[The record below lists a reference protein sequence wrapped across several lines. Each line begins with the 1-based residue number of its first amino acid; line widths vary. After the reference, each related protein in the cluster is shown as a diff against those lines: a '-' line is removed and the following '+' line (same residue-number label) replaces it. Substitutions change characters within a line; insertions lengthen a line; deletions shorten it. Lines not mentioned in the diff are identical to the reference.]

1 MPIHQNI
8 IDNPKSERVRRVA
21 DLSNRRSRARTG
33 QYVIEGP
40 QSVREA
46 VRCMPEAVRDVYV
59 AVDDS
64 DGAGHADTALLV
76 RHGYAQMPDGLY
88 EGIPVPALL
97 APIVAEALPHG
108 VYVHLCS
115 AGVIERMSRDAQG
128 IVAVG
133 DMQATRNAMT
143 GAAPETPGVG
153 GSGGSPSL
161 VAAFWQVRDPGNAGT
176 VIRAADA
183 AGCAAVVFVDE
194 CVDMFNPK
202 VIRATAGSLFHLPV
216 LTMTTGEF
224 FTWCSERGLAVTAAD
239 VYGTP
244 GNRPVPLPE
253 LLGGDGGRDTDRA
266 VLFGNEARGLPDDVL
281 ERSDTVV
288 SIPIYGRAESLN
300 LGTSAAVMLMSMA
313 MSSRFGRM

>member
-1 MPIHQNI
+1 M
-8 IDNPKSERVRRVA
+8 
-21 DLSNRRSRARTG
+21 
-33 QYVIEGP
+33 
-40 QSVREA
+40 
-46 VRCMPEAVRDVYV
+46 
-59 AVDDS
+59 
-64 DGAGHADTALLV
+64 
-76 RHGYAQMPDGLY
+76 
-88 EGIPVPALL
+88 
-97 APIVAEALPHG
+97 
-108 VYVHLCS
+108 
-115 AGVIERMSRDAQG
+115 QG

-133 DMQATRNAMT
+133 DMQATRDAMT
-143 GAAPETPGVG
+143 GTAPETPGVG
-153 GSGGSPSL
+153 GSGGHPSL

-224 FTWCSERGLAVTAAD
+224 FTWCSERGLVVTAAD

-253 LLGGDGGRDTDRA
+253 LLGGDGGRDADRA

>member
-21 DLSNRRSRARTG
+21 DLSNRRSRERSG
-33 QYVIEGP
+33 RFLVEGP

-46 VRCMPEAVRDVYV
+46 VRCMPQTVTDVYV
-59 AVDDS
+59 AVSDDPERS
-64 DGAGHADTALLV
+64 RLDPGLA
-76 RHGYAQMPDGLY
+76 RHGYEGTPETMPDDV
-88 EGIPVPALL
+88 PVSALL
-97 APIVAEALPHG
+97 SPIVAEAVKAGL
-108 VYVHLCS
+108 YVHLCS

-133 DMQATRNAMT
+133 DMQATRDAMT
-143 GAAPETPGVG
+143 GTVRETPGVG
-153 GSGGSPSL
+153 GLDGCPSL

-216 LTMTTGEF
+216 LTMTTEEF
-224 FTWCSERGLAVTAAD
+224 FIWCSERGLAVTAAD

-253 LLGGDGGRDTDRA
+253 LLGGDGGRDADRA

>member
-21 DLSNRRSRARTG
+21 DLSNRRSRERSG
-33 QYVIEGP
+33 RFLVEGP

-46 VRCMPEAVRDVYV
+46 VRCMPQTVTDVYV
-59 AVDDS
+59 AVSDDPERS
-64 DGAGHADTALLV
+64 RLDPGLA
-76 RHGYAQMPDGLY
+76 RHGYEGTPETMPDDV
-88 EGIPVPALL
+88 PVSALL
-97 APIVAEALPHG
+97 SPIVAEAVKAGL
-108 VYVHLCS
+108 YVHLCS
-115 AGVIERMSRDAQG
+115 AGVVERMSRDAQG

-133 DMQATRNAMT
+133 DMQATRDAMT
-143 GAAPETPGVG
+143 GTAPETPGAG
-153 GSGGSPSL
+153 GSGGRPSL

-253 LLGGDGGRDTDRA
+253 LLGGDGGRDADRA

>member
-21 DLSNRRSRARTG
+21 DLSNRRSRERSGRFLA
-33 QYVIEGP
+33 EGP

-46 VRCMPEAVRDVYV
+46 VRCMPQTVTDVYV
-59 AVDDS
+59 AVSDDPERS
-64 DGAGHADTALLV
+64 RLDPGLA
-76 RHGYAQMPDGLY
+76 RHGYEGTPETMPDDV
-88 EGIPVPALL
+88 PVSALL
-97 APIVAEALPHG
+97 SPIVAEAVKAGL
-108 VYVHLCS
+108 YVHLCS

-133 DMQATRNAMT
+133 DMQATRDAMT
-143 GAAPETPGVG
+143 GTAPETPGVG
-153 GSGGSPSL
+153 GSGGHPSL

-224 FTWCSERGLAVTAAD
+224 FTWCSERGLVVTAAD

-253 LLGGDGGRDTDRA
+253 LLGGDGGRDADRA

>member
-21 DLSNRRSRARTG
+21 DLSNRRSRERSGRFLA
-33 QYVIEGP
+33 EGP

-46 VRCMPEAVRDVYV
+46 VRCMPQTVTDVYV
-59 AVDDS
+59 AVSDDPERS
-64 DGAGHADTALLV
+64 RLDPGLA
-76 RHGYAQMPDGLY
+76 RHGYEGTPETMPDDV
-88 EGIPVPALL
+88 PVSALL
-97 APIVAEALPHG
+97 SPIVAEAVKAGL
-108 VYVHLCS
+108 YVHLCS

-133 DMQATRNAMT
+133 DMQATRDAMT
-143 GAAPETPGVG
+143 GTVHETPGVG
-153 GSGGSPSL
+153 GLDGCPSL

>member
-21 DLSNRRSRARTG
+21 DLSNRRSRERSGRFLA
-33 QYVIEGP
+33 EGP

-46 VRCMPEAVRDVYV
+46 VRCMPQTVTDVYV
-59 AVDDS
+59 AVSDDPERS
-64 DGAGHADTALLV
+64 RLDPGLA
-76 RHGYAQMPDGLY
+76 RHGYEGTPETMPDDV
-88 EGIPVPALL
+88 PVSALL
-97 APIVAEALPHG
+97 SPIVAEAVKAGL
-108 VYVHLCS
+108 YVHLCS

-133 DMQATRNAMT
+133 DMQATRDAMT
-143 GAAPETPGVG
+143 GTAPETPGAG
-153 GSGGSPSL
+153 GSDGRPSL

-216 LTMTTGEF
+216 LTMTTEEF
-224 FTWCSERGLAVTAAD
+224 FIWCSEHGLAVTAAD

-253 LLGGDGGRDTDRA
+253 LLGGDGGRDADRA

>member
-21 DLSNRRSRARTG
+21 DLSNRRSRERSGRFLA
-33 QYVIEGP
+33 EGP

-46 VRCMPEAVRDVYV
+46 VRCMPQTVTDVYV
-59 AVDDS
+59 AVSDDPERS
-64 DGAGHADTALLV
+64 RLDPGLA
-76 RHGYAQMPDGLY
+76 RHGYEGTPETMPDDV
-88 EGIPVPALL
+88 PVSALL
-97 APIVAEALPHG
+97 SPIVAEAVKAGL
-108 VYVHLCS
+108 YVHLCS

-133 DMQATRNAMT
+133 DMQATRDAMT
-143 GAAPETPGVG
+143 GTAPETPGVG
-153 GSGGSPSL
+153 GSGGHPSL

-253 LLGGDGGRDTDRA
+253 LLGGDGGRDADRA

>member
-1 MPIHQNI
+1 
-8 IDNPKSERVRRVA
+8 
-21 DLSNRRSRARTG
+21 
-33 QYVIEGP
+33 
-40 QSVREA
+40 
-46 VRCMPEAVRDVYV
+46 
-59 AVDDS
+59 
-64 DGAGHADTALLV
+64 
-76 RHGYAQMPDGLY
+76 
-88 EGIPVPALL
+88 
-97 APIVAEALPHG
+97 
-108 VYVHLCS
+108 
-115 AGVIERMSRDAQG
+115 MSRDAQG

-133 DMQATRNAMT
+133 DMQATRDAMT
-143 GAAPETPGVG
+143 GTVHETPGVG
-153 GSGGSPSL
+153 GLDGCPSL

-224 FTWCSERGLAVTAAD
+224 FTWCSERGLVVTAAD

-253 LLGGDGGRDTDRA
+253 LLGGDGGRDADRA

>member
-21 DLSNRRSRARTG
+21 DLSNRRSRERSGRFLA
-33 QYVIEGP
+33 EGP

-46 VRCMPEAVRDVYV
+46 VRCMPQTVTDVYV
-59 AVDDS
+59 AVSDDPERS
-64 DGAGHADTALLV
+64 RLDPGLA
-76 RHGYAQMPDGLY
+76 RHGYEGTPETMPDDV
-88 EGIPVPALL
+88 PVSALL
-97 APIVAEALPHG
+97 SPIVAEAVKAGL
-108 VYVHLCS
+108 YVHLCS

-133 DMQATRNAMT
+133 DMQAIRDAMT

-253 LLGGDGGRDTDRA
+253 LLGGDGGRDADRA

>member
-21 DLSNRRSRARTG
+21 DLSNRRSRERSGRFLA
-33 QYVIEGP
+33 EGP

-46 VRCMPEAVRDVYV
+46 VRCMPQTVTDVYV
-59 AVDDS
+59 AVSDDPERS
-64 DGAGHADTALLV
+64 RLDPGLA
-76 RHGYAQMPDGLY
+76 RHGYEGTPETMPDDV
-88 EGIPVPALL
+88 PVSALL
-97 APIVAEALPHG
+97 SPIVAEAVKAGL
-108 VYVHLCS
+108 YVHLCS

-133 DMQATRNAMT
+133 DMQATRDAMT
-143 GAAPETPGVG
+143 GTAPETPGAG
-153 GSGGSPSL
+153 GSDGRPSL

-216 LTMTTGEF
+216 LTMTTEEF
-224 FTWCSERGLAVTAAD
+224 FIWCSERGLAVTAAD

-253 LLGGDGGRDTDRA
+253 LLGGDGGRDADRA

>member
-21 DLSNRRSRARTG
+21 DLSNRRSRERSGRFLA
-33 QYVIEGP
+33 EGP

-46 VRCMPEAVRDVYV
+46 VRCMPQTVTDVYV
-59 AVDDS
+59 AVSDDPERS
-64 DGAGHADTALLV
+64 RLDPGLA
-76 RHGYAQMPDGLY
+76 RHGYEGTPETMPGDV
-88 EGIPVPALL
+88 PVSALL
-97 APIVAEALPHG
+97 SPIVAEAVKAGL
-108 VYVHLCS
+108 YVHLCS

-133 DMQATRNAMT
+133 DMQVIRDAMT
-143 GAAPETPGVG
+143 GAAPETPGAG
-153 GSGGSPSL
+153 GSDGRPSL

-224 FTWCSERGLAVTAAD
+224 FTWCSERGLVVTAAD

-253 LLGGDGGRDTDRA
+253 LLGGDGGRDADRA

>member
-1 MPIHQNI
+1 M
-8 IDNPKSERVRRVA
+8 
-21 DLSNRRSRARTG
+21 
-33 QYVIEGP
+33 
-40 QSVREA
+40 
-46 VRCMPEAVRDVYV
+46 
-59 AVDDS
+59 
-64 DGAGHADTALLV
+64 
-76 RHGYAQMPDGLY
+76 
-88 EGIPVPALL
+88 
-97 APIVAEALPHG
+97 
-108 VYVHLCS
+108 
-115 AGVIERMSRDAQG
+115 
-128 IVAVG
+128 
-133 DMQATRNAMT
+133 
-143 GAAPETPGVG
+143 
-153 GSGGSPSL
+153 
-161 VAAFWQVRDPGNAGT
+161 AAFWQVRDPGNAGT

>member
-21 DLSNRRSRARTG
+21 DLSNRRSRERSGRFLA
-33 QYVIEGP
+33 EGP

-46 VRCMPEAVRDVYV
+46 VRCMPQTVTDVYV
-59 AVDDS
+59 AVSDDPERS
-64 DGAGHADTALLV
+64 RLDPGLA
-76 RHGYAQMPDGLY
+76 RHGYEGTPETMPDDV
-88 EGIPVPALL
+88 PVSALL
-97 APIVAEALPHG
+97 SPIVAEAVKAGL
-108 VYVHLCS
+108 YVHLCS

-133 DMQATRNAMT
+133 DMQVIRDAMT
-143 GAAPETPGVG
+143 GTAPETPGVG

>member
-21 DLSNRRSRARTG
+21 DLSNRRSRERSG
-33 QYVIEGP
+33 RFLVEGP

-46 VRCMPEAVRDVYV
+46 VRCMPQTVTDVYV
-59 AVDDS
+59 AVSDDPERS
-64 DGAGHADTALLV
+64 RLDPGLA
-76 RHGYAQMPDGLY
+76 RHGYEGTPETMPDDV
-88 EGIPVPALL
+88 PVSALL
-97 APIVAEALPHG
+97 SPIVAEAVKAGL
-108 VYVHLCS
+108 YVHLCS

-133 DMQATRNAMT
+133 DMQVTRDAMT
-143 GAAPETPGVG
+143 GTVRETPGVG
-153 GSGGSPSL
+153 GLDGCPSL

-216 LTMTTGEF
+216 LTMTTEEF
-224 FTWCSERGLAVTAAD
+224 FIWCSERGLAVTAAD

-253 LLGGDGGRDTDRA
+253 LLGGDGGRDADRA

>member
-21 DLSNRRSRARTG
+21 DLSNRRSRERSGRFLA
-33 QYVIEGP
+33 EGP

-46 VRCMPEAVRDVYV
+46 VRCMPQTVTDVYV
-59 AVDDS
+59 AVSDDPERS
-64 DGAGHADTALLV
+64 RLDPGLA
-76 RHGYAQMPDGLY
+76 RHGYEGTPETMPDDV
-88 EGIPVPALL
+88 PVSALL
-97 APIVAEALPHG
+97 SPIVAEAVKAGL
-108 VYVHLCS
+108 YVHLCS

-133 DMQATRNAMT
+133 DMQATRDAMT
-143 GAAPETPGVG
+143 GTAPETPGAG
-153 GSGGSPSL
+153 GSDGRPSL

-253 LLGGDGGRDTDRA
+253 LLGGDGGRDADRA

>member
-21 DLSNRRSRARTG
+21 DLSNRRSRERSGRFLA
-33 QYVIEGP
+33 EGP

-46 VRCMPEAVRDVYV
+46 VRCMPQTVTDVYV
-59 AVDDS
+59 AVSDDPERS
-64 DGAGHADTALLV
+64 RLDPGLA
-76 RHGYAQMPDGLY
+76 RHGYEGTPETMPDDV
-88 EGIPVPALL
+88 PVSALL
-97 APIVAEALPHG
+97 SPIVAEAVKAGL
-108 VYVHLCS
+108 YVHLCS

-133 DMQATRNAMT
+133 DMQATRDAMT
-143 GAAPETPGVG
+143 GTAPETPGAG
-153 GSGGSPSL
+153 GSDGRPSL

>member
-21 DLSNRRSRARTG
+21 DLSNRRSRERSG
-33 QYVIEGP
+33 RFLVEGP

-46 VRCMPEAVRDVYV
+46 VRCMPQTVTDVYV
-59 AVDDS
+59 AVSDDPERS
-64 DGAGHADTALLV
+64 RLDPGLA
-76 RHGYAQMPDGLY
+76 RHGYEGTPETMPDDV
-88 EGIPVPALL
+88 PVSALL
-97 APIVAEALPHG
+97 SPIVAEAVKAGL
-108 VYVHLCS
+108 YVHLCS
-115 AGVIERMSRDAQG
+115 AGVVERMSRDAQG

-133 DMQATRNAMT
+133 DMQATRDAMT
-143 GAAPETPGVG
+143 GTAPETPGAG
-153 GSGGSPSL
+153 GSGGRPSL

-313 MSSRFGRM
+313 MSSRFGTM

>member
-21 DLSNRRSRARTG
+21 DLSNRRSRERSG
-33 QYVIEGP
+33 RFLVEGP

-46 VRCMPEAVRDVYV
+46 VRCMPQTVTDVYV
-59 AVDDS
+59 AVSDDPERS
-64 DGAGHADTALLV
+64 RLDPGLA
-76 RHGYAQMPDGLY
+76 RHGYEGTPETMPDDV
-88 EGIPVPALL
+88 PVSALL
-97 APIVAEALPHG
+97 SPIVAEAVKAGL
-108 VYVHLCS
+108 YVHLCS

-133 DMQATRNAMT
+133 DMQATRDAMT
-143 GAAPETPGVG
+143 GTAPETPGVG
-153 GSGGSPSL
+153 GSGGHPSL

>member
-21 DLSNRRSRARTG
+21 DLSNRRSRERSG
-33 QYVIEGP
+33 RFLVEGP

-46 VRCMPEAVRDVYV
+46 VRCMPQTVTDVYV
-59 AVDDS
+59 AVSDDPERS
-64 DGAGHADTALLV
+64 RLDPGLA
-76 RHGYAQMPDGLY
+76 RHGYEGTPETMPDDV
-88 EGIPVPALL
+88 PVSALL
-97 APIVAEALPHG
+97 SPIVAEAVKAGL
-108 VYVHLCS
+108 YVHLCS

-133 DMQATRNAMT
+133 DMQATRDAMT
-143 GAAPETPGVG
+143 GTAPETPGAG
-153 GSGGSPSL
+153 GSDGRPSL
-161 VAAFWQVRDPGNAGT
+161 VAALWQVRDPGNAGT

-216 LTMTTGEF
+216 LTMTTEEF
-224 FTWCSERGLAVTAAD
+224 FIWCSERGLAVTAAD

-253 LLGGDGGRDTDRA
+253 LLGGDGGRDADRA

>member
-21 DLSNRRSRARTG
+21 DLSNRRSRERSG
-33 QYVIEGP
+33 RFLVEGP

-46 VRCMPEAVRDVYV
+46 VRCMPQTVTDVYV
-59 AVDDS
+59 AVSDDPERS
-64 DGAGHADTALLV
+64 RLDPGLA
-76 RHGYAQMPDGLY
+76 RHGYEGTPETMPDDV
-88 EGIPVPALL
+88 PVSALL
-97 APIVAEALPHG
+97 SPIVAEAVKAGL
-108 VYVHLCS
+108 YVHLCS

-133 DMQATRNAMT
+133 DMQATKDAMT
-143 GAAPETPGVG
+143 GTVRETPGVG
-153 GSGGSPSL
+153 GLDGCPSL

-253 LLGGDGGRDTDRA
+253 LLGGDGGRDADRA

>member
-21 DLSNRRSRARTG
+21 DLSNRRSRERSGRFLA
-33 QYVIEGP
+33 EGP

-46 VRCMPEAVRDVYV
+46 VRCMPQTVTDVYV
-59 AVDDS
+59 AVSDDPERS
-64 DGAGHADTALLV
+64 RLDPGLA
-76 RHGYAQMPDGLY
+76 RHGYEGTPETMPDDV
-88 EGIPVPALL
+88 PVSALL
-97 APIVAEALPHG
+97 SPIVAEAVKAGL
-108 VYVHLCS
+108 YVHLCS

-133 DMQATRNAMT
+133 DMQATRDAMT
-143 GAAPETPGVG
+143 GTVHETPGVG
-153 GSGGSPSL
+153 GLDGCPSL

-253 LLGGDGGRDTDRA
+253 LLGGDGGRDADRA

>member
-21 DLSNRRSRARTG
+21 DLSNRRSRERSG
-33 QYVIEGP
+33 RFLVEGP

-46 VRCMPEAVRDVYV
+46 VRCMPQTVTDVYV
-59 AVDDS
+59 AVSDDPERS
-64 DGAGHADTALLV
+64 RLDPGLA
-76 RHGYAQMPDGLY
+76 RHGYEGTPETMPDDV
-88 EGIPVPALL
+88 PVSALL
-97 APIVAEALPHG
+97 SPIVAEAVKAGL
-108 VYVHLCS
+108 YVHLCS
-115 AGVIERMSRDAQG
+115 AGVVERMSRDAQG

-133 DMQATRNAMT
+133 DMQATRDAMT
-143 GAAPETPGVG
+143 GTAPETPGAG
-153 GSGGSPSL
+153 GSGGRPSL

-224 FTWCSERGLAVTAAD
+224 FTWCSERGLVVTAAD

-253 LLGGDGGRDTDRA
+253 LLGGDGGRDADRA

>member
-21 DLSNRRSRARTG
+21 DLSNRRSRERSGRFLA
-33 QYVIEGP
+33 EGP

-46 VRCMPEAVRDVYV
+46 VRCMPQTVTDVYV
-59 AVDDS
+59 AVSDDPERS
-64 DGAGHADTALLV
+64 RLDPGLA
-76 RHGYAQMPDGLY
+76 RHGYEGTPETMPDDV
-88 EGIPVPALL
+88 PVSALL
-97 APIVAEALPHG
+97 SPIVAEAVKAGL
-108 VYVHLCS
+108 YVHLCS

-133 DMQATRNAMT
+133 DMQATRDAMT
-143 GAAPETPGVG
+143 GTVRETPGVG
-153 GSGGSPSL
+153 GLDGCPSL

-224 FTWCSERGLAVTAAD
+224 FIWCSERGLAVTAAD

>member
-21 DLSNRRSRARTG
+21 DLSNRRSRERSGRFLA
-33 QYVIEGP
+33 EGP

-46 VRCMPEAVRDVYV
+46 VRCMPQTVTDVYV
-59 AVDDS
+59 AVSDDPERS
-64 DGAGHADTALLV
+64 RLDPGLA
-76 RHGYAQMPDGLY
+76 RHGYEGTPETMPDDV
-88 EGIPVPALL
+88 PVSALL
-97 APIVAEALPHG
+97 SPIVAEAVKAGL
-108 VYVHLCS
+108 YVHLCS

-133 DMQATRNAMT
+133 DMQATRDAMT
-143 GAAPETPGVG
+143 GTVRETPGVG
-153 GSGGSPSL
+153 GLDGCPSL

-224 FTWCSERGLAVTAAD
+224 FTWCSERGLVVTAAD

-253 LLGGDGGRDTDRA
+253 LLGGDGARDADRA

-281 ERSDTVV
+281 ERSDMVV

>member
-21 DLSNRRSRARTG
+21 DLSNRRSRERSGRFLA
-33 QYVIEGP
+33 EGP

-46 VRCMPEAVRDVYV
+46 VRCMPQTVTDVYV
-59 AVDDS
+59 AVSDDPERS
-64 DGAGHADTALLV
+64 RLDPGLA
-76 RHGYAQMPDGLY
+76 RHGYEGTPETMPDDV
-88 EGIPVPALL
+88 PVSALL
-97 APIVAEALPHG
+97 SPIVAEAVKAGL
-108 VYVHLCS
+108 YVHLCS

-133 DMQATRNAMT
+133 DMQATRDAMT
-143 GAAPETPGVG
+143 GTAPETPGVG
-153 GSGGSPSL
+153 GSGGHPSL

>member
-21 DLSNRRSRARTG
+21 DLSNRRSRERSG
-33 QYVIEGP
+33 RFLVEGP

-46 VRCMPEAVRDVYV
+46 VRCMPQTVTDVYV
-59 AVDDS
+59 AVSDDPERS
-64 DGAGHADTALLV
+64 RLDPGLA
-76 RHGYAQMPDGLY
+76 RHGYEGTPETMPDDV
-88 EGIPVPALL
+88 PVSALL
-97 APIVAEALPHG
+97 SPIVAEAVKAGL
-108 VYVHLCS
+108 YVHLCS
-115 AGVIERMSRDAQG
+115 AGVVERMSRDAQG

-133 DMQATRNAMT
+133 DMQATRDAMT
-143 GAAPETPGVG
+143 GTVPETPGAG
-153 GSGGSPSL
+153 GSDGRPSL

-224 FTWCSERGLAVTAAD
+224 FTWCSERGLVVTAAD

-253 LLGGDGGRDTDRA
+253 LLGGDGGRDADRA

>member
-21 DLSNRRSRARTG
+21 DLSNRRSRERSG
-33 QYVIEGP
+33 RFLVEGP

-46 VRCMPEAVRDVYV
+46 VRCMPQTVTDVYV
-59 AVDDS
+59 AVSDDPERS
-64 DGAGHADTALLV
+64 RLDPGLA
-76 RHGYAQMPDGLY
+76 RHGYEGTPETMPDDV
-88 EGIPVPALL
+88 PVSALL
-97 APIVAEALPHG
+97 SPIVAEAVKAGL
-108 VYVHLCS
+108 YVHLCS

-133 DMQATRNAMT
+133 DMQVTRDAMT
-143 GAAPETPGVG
+143 GTVRETPGVG
-153 GSGGSPSL
+153 GLDGCPSL

-216 LTMTTGEF
+216 LTMTTEEF
-224 FTWCSERGLAVTAAD
+224 FIWCSEHGLAVTAAD

-253 LLGGDGGRDTDRA
+253 LLGGDGGRDADRA

>member
-21 DLSNRRSRARTG
+21 DLSNRRSRERSG
-33 QYVIEGP
+33 RFLVEGP

-64 DGAGHADTALLV
+64 DGARMDMAARPARLRADAGRV
-76 RHGYAQMPDGLY
+76 MRGDPGVGAAGPDRGR
-88 EGIPVPALL
+88 GVS
-97 APIVAEALPHG
+97 HG

-133 DMQATRNAMT
+133 DMQATRDAMT
-143 GAAPETPGVG
+143 GTVRETPGVG
-153 GSGGSPSL
+153 GLDGCPSL

-216 LTMTTGEF
+216 LTMTTEEF
-224 FTWCSERGLAVTAAD
+224 FIWCSERGLAVTAAD

-253 LLGGDGGRDTDRA
+253 LLGGDGGRDADRA